1 VDLLS
6 EKLAKYDHI
15 TSSITSTCTRMA
27 SVHPRGPVGRG
38 VDDDEEEEGG
48 IDTADDD
55 IIGIAVN

>member
-1 VDLLS
+1 MDLLS
-6 EKLAKYDHI
+6 EKLAKYDHMI
-15 TSSITSTCTRMA
+15 TSSITSTCTRIA

-38 VDDDEEEEGG
+38 VDDDEEEGG